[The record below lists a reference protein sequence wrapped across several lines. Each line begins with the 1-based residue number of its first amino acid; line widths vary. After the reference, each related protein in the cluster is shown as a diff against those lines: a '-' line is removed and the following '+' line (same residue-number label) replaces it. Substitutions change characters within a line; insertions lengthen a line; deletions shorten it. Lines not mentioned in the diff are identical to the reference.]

1 MPSLQFVLEEGNE
14 LNQVRELF
22 REYQQALG
30 EDLCFQSFEAELE
43 NPLKKYDLN
52 TGAII
57 LAYHENEVC
66 GCIALQTL
74 ADKEEGVCEMKRLY
88 VRPAFRKLGIGRLL
102 VDKILDVAREKG
114 YKKMKLDTLKRLGAA
129 IELYK
134 TYGFTTTQPYYTNP
148 LGDVVFMEKDLSLVE
163 N

>member
-14 LNQVRELF
+14 LNHVRELF

-30 EDLCFQSFEAELE
+30 EDLCFQSFDAEVE

-52 TGAII
+52 KGAII

-66 GCIALQTL
+66 GCIALQSL

-102 VDKILDVAREKG
+102 VDKILEVAREKG
-114 YKKMKLDTLKRLGAA
+114 YKKMKLDTLKKLEAA
-129 IELYK
+129 IDLYK
-134 TYGFTTTQPYYTNP
+134 TYGFTTTQPYYQNP
-148 LGDVVFMEKDLSLVE
+148 LGDVVYMEKDL

>member
-14 LNQVRELF
+14 MNQIRELF

-30 EDLCFQSFEAELE
+30 EDLCFQSFDAEVE

-52 TGAII
+52 KGALI

-66 GCIALQTL
+66 GCIALQSL

-102 VDKILDVAREKG
+102 VDKILEVARGEGLQKHEAG
-114 YKKMKLDTLKRLGAA
+114 YVAKIGSR
-129 IELYK
+129 
-134 TYGFTTTQPYYTNP
+134 N
-148 LGDVVFMEKDLSLVE
+148 
-163 N
+163 